1 MEDSDLPKKRKKKT
15 KKKKEKRKRKRKR
28 KRKKEKRK
36 KKKKKKKKRKKKKKK
51 KKKKKEKRKKK
62 KEKRKKKK
70 EKRMLRAKR
79 ALLLRKP
86 VGGQRGAQIGRG
98 GFARV
103 YAVDDQVVCKVVRGK
118 PTSDW
123 LGPVNARRELEIHR
137 LANSVFRKGLTDHVV
152 LLSSARVLRSE
163 TRMYLERFDCSLYD
177 LHDRVGPRLDDGMLR
192 SIAMQALHGYDT
204 MRREFGFYSP
214 DFDCTNV
221 LVRVEPDAPEMWKW
235 VVRGHEVT
243 VPAHGVLACIAD
255 FGMCYV
261 EGIPRLPDRSSAA
274 LPPMAFLDSVAALA
288 AKHGITG
295 TFTRAVGALLAEH
308 VLYKKPHPEAA
319 ARTLKPTAVLGRISV
334 PRILTVLAAA

>member
-1 MEDSDLPKKRKKKT
+1 
-15 KKKKEKRKRKRKR
+15 
-28 KRKKEKRK
+28 
-36 KKKKKKKKRKKKKKK
+36 
-51 KKKKKEKRKKK
+51 
-62 KEKRKKKK
+62 
-70 EKRMLRAKR
+70 MLRAKR
-79 ALLLRKP
+79 SLVLRKP

-103 YAVDDQVVCKVVRGK
+103 YAVDDRVVCKVVKGK

-123 LGPVNARRELEIHR
+123 LGPKNARRELEIHR

-177 LHDRVGPRLDDGMLR
+177 LHDRIGPRLDDGMLR
-192 SIAMQALHGYDT
+192 SIAMQALHGYET

-214 DFDCTNV
+214 DFDYTNV

-235 VVRGHEVT
+235 VVRGREVT

-255 FGMCYV
+255 FGMCDV
-261 EGIPRLPDRSSAA
+261 DGIPRLPDRSSAA

-295 TFTRAVGALLAEH
+295 TFTLAVGALLAEH
-308 VLYKKPHPEAA
+308 VLYKKPHPESAV
-319 ARTLKPTAVLGRISV
+319 RTLQPAAVLGRISV
-334 PRILTVLAAA
+334 PRILSVLAAA

>member
-1 MEDSDLPKKRKKKT
+1 
-15 KKKKEKRKRKRKR
+15 
-28 KRKKEKRK
+28 
-36 KKKKKKKKRKKKKKK
+36 
-51 KKKKKEKRKKK
+51 
-62 KEKRKKKK
+62 
-70 EKRMLRAKR
+70 MLRAKR

-103 YAVDDQVVCKVVRGK
+103 YAVDDQVVCKVVKGK

-137 LANSVFRKGLTDHVV
+137 RANSVFRKGLTDHVV

-235 VVRGHEVT
+235 VVRGREVT

-255 FGMCYV
+255 FGMCDV

-295 TFTRAVGALLAEH
+295 AFTRAVGALLAEH

-319 ARTLKPTAVLGRISV
+319 ARNLQPAAVLGRISV